1 MLKRLLPPN
10 NLAIRQPSQDEDTTE
25 PVLVKYRA
33 APSKI
38 LILQGPVGPF
48 FSDLHKALLG
58 NGISVQ
64 RVLFNAGDSFFDRG
78 NNDSVRFTGSLLEWE
93 TWLRFE
99 LTQNTPDAIIL
110 FGSNRPAHE
119 IARRIAG
126 YLAVNVVSLEEGYLR
141 SGYITCEVG
150 GNNQHSPM
158 TKWQPG
164 GIARMDAALHATTH
178 PIGGSSFKTMSFW
191 GALYYFARDI
201 FSKTSDEGLFHRRR
215 ERLLPLVYSW
225 AVHLTRRAAARAYE
239 VPIRRV
245 MRLDPGYILVPLQVS
260 TDSQLQTASRGWNTL
275 KLVDACL
282 QAVRQS
288 GSHERVV
295 FKLHPLERGGPA
307 IKRLIMM
314 RARQWG
320 LASSCVKTICSGRLG
335 DLAHN
340 SSGMVVINST
350 SAFSALHHD
359 VPVLVLGEAVYRHEG
374 VVTVGNTLENVSD
387 FFKLRHVKSH
397 AVIDAFLTDLKMQ
410 SLLPGDFYTAT
421 GREVAV
427 AGIIHKLKQFKTI
440 SRSQDVVNL

>member
-78 NNDSVRFTGSLLEWE
+78 NDSVRFTGSLLEWE

-164 GIARMDAALHATTH
+164 GIARMDAALHGTTH

-191 GALYYFARDI
+191 GALYYIVRDA
-201 FSKTSDEGLFHRRR
+201 FSATSDECLFHRRR
-215 ERLLPLVYSW
+215 ERLLPLSYSW
-225 AVHLTRRAAARAYE
+225 AAHLMRRAAARVFE
-239 VPIRRV
+239 ISIRRV
-245 MRLDPGYILVPLQVS
+245 IHRDPGYILVPLQVS
-260 TDSQLQTASRGWNTL
+260 TDSQLQTASRGWNTS

-282 QAVRQS
+282 QALVRS

-295 FKLHPLERGGPA
+295 FKLHSLEREGLVTT
-307 IKRLIMM
+307 RLIMM
-314 RARQWG
+314 RARQLG
-320 LASSCVKTICSGRLG
+320 LASSRVKIINSGRLG
-335 DLAHN
+335 DLAHH

-359 VPVLVLGEAVYRHEG
+359 IPVLVLGEAVYRHES
-374 VVTVGNTLENVSD
+374 VVTVGNTLADVMG
-387 FFKLRHVKSH
+387 FFKIRRTKSR
-397 AVIDAFLTDLKMQ
+397 AVIDVFLSDLKMQ
-410 SLLPGDFYTAT
+410 SLLTGDFYATA
-421 GREVAV
+421 GREVAIV
-427 AGIIHKLKQFKTI
+427 NIIHKLKQFHTASLSKVKV
-440 SRSQDVVNL
+440 SS